1 MGNLVRHLQ
10 LILGASLLEGVR
22 WVREHLY
29 AVCVLGP
36 LVLGMTYLGV
46 GRALA
51 EAEWSPTALEGAA
64 LSVAAAACLIV
75 VSMSRASTEIYHLRR
90 PEAMLD
96 ALPVAPEAHLLAALA
111 RRAARTLAV
120 AVVAVVLRGLAGG
133 AVWEANLLPALALF
147 VWVTAA
153 AEVLASLQWIH
164 WGHTRGRVNA
174 AAGLT
179 LVGVG
184 ALAGGL
190 LLWLVLAPSKWTDAA
205 RAWVSAGG
213 ALTAVLLSALSI
225 VLHRRWRAADAEYA
239 KRLGAGARRGGV
251 WGRAAWVVR
260 REPPSVKAQLARDL
274 QLTLRGFSSAVY
286 TSAGLAALFV
296 LALATL
302 LGSGWL
308 PDGGAGVAWA
318 GMGDAWYEATLRPRV
333 LVVKFACVL
342 ASAALGAVVPV
353 LVAHQGPHLW
363 LERATGVRGADA
375 WRAKLLLARV
385 LMLPGAVVAWAVGVA
400 CGASP
405 AFYVVPL
412 LAECVWIWWLMST
425 LVGGLSFEM
434 PEQPG
439 LALVVMTCAAVAAGG
454 FTAFLWPMGLALY
467 GFGVQ
472 QLLMRGAEQ
481 AHSFLKGADVNQKLF
496 EKTGGE
502 GRE

>member
-1 MGNLVRHLQ
+1 LKGNLVRHLQ
-10 LILGASLLEGVR
+10 LILGASLLEGMR

-46 GRALA
+46 GRAVE
-51 EAEWSPTALEGAA
+51 EAEWAPTGFEGGA

-75 VSMSRASTEIYHLRR
+75 MSMSRASAEVYHLRR

-96 ALPVAPEAHLLAALA
+96 ALPVAPEAHLLAALI
-111 RRAARTLAV
+111 RRMVRTSVVAAA
-120 AVVAVVLRGLAGG
+120 AVVLRRFAGG
-133 AVWEANLLPALALF
+133 TVLDASLLLPLALF
-147 VWVTAA
+147 VWVTSA

-174 AAGLT
+174 AAGLA
-179 LVGVG
+179 LVVIG
-184 ALAGGL
+184 ALTGGL
-190 LLWLVLAPSKWTDAA
+190 LLWLVLAPWKWSDAGRVWA
-205 RAWVSAGG
+205 LAGG
-213 ALTAVLLSALSI
+213 ALTGVLLSALSV
-225 VLHRRWRAADAEYA
+225 VLHGRWRAADAEYA
-239 KRLGAGARRGGV
+239 KRLGAGAARRGL

-296 LALATL
+296 LALAAL
-302 LGSGWL
+302 LGSGW
-308 PDGGAGVAWA
+308 PPEGGGAWA
-318 GMGDAWYEATLRPRV
+318 GMGEAWYEATLLPRV
-333 LVVKFACVL
+333 LAVKFACVL

-353 LVAHQGPHLW
+353 LVAHQGPHMW

-375 WRAKLLLARV
+375 WRAKLLLARIV
-385 LMLPGAVVAWAVGVA
+385 MLPGAVGAWAVGVA
-400 CGASP
+400 CGAAP
-405 AFYVVPL
+405 VFYVVPL
-412 LAECVWIWWLMST
+412 LAECLWLWWLMST

-467 GFGVQ
+467 AFGMQ
-472 QLLMRGAEQ
+472 QLLMRGAQQ
-481 AHSFLKGADVNQKLF
+481 AHSFLKGADVKQGLF